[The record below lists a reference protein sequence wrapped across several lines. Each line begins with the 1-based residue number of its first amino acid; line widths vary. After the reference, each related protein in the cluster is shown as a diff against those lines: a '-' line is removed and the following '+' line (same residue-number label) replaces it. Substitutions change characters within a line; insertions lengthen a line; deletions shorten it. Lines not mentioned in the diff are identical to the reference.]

1 MNQKT
6 NFQLETKLILVLT
19 IYKFRVSGRFSDFFN
34 SEKCIKQTKIF
45 PNWLILISLVHTVV
59 FVRTIFTIF
68 GPHAPLTLFK
78 TEIHFNK

>member
-1 MNQKT
+1 MYSKILLFHHESKT

-45 PNWLILISLVHTVV
+45 PN
-59 FVRTIFTIF
+59 
-68 GPHAPLTLFK
+68 
-78 TEIHFNK
+78 